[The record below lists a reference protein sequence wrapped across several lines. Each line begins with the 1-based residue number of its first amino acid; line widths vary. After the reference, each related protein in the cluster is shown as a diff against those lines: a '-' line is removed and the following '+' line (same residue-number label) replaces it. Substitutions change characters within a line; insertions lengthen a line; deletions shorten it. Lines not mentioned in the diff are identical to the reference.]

1 PLHAALPRAGPRAER
16 DRGRG
21 REAVHRRAHGGRDR
35 RAAGRAV
42 RAPARG
48 RDRAGGARVPSRDGR
63 ARAHPVRALSDG
75 APRPYTLVAELTYR
89 CPLRCV
95 YCSNPLD
102 YASHRD
108 ALETADWLRVFRE
121 AEALGVVQL
130 NLTGGE
136 PLIRDDLEAMVE
148 AARGLDL

>member
-1 PLHAALPRAGPRAER
+1 M
-16 DRGRG
+16 
-21 REAVHRRAHGGRDR
+21 
-35 RAAGRAV
+35 
-42 RAPARG
+42 
-48 RDRAGGARVPSRDGR
+48 
-63 ARAHPVRALSDG
+63 SDG

-108 ALETADWLRVFRE
+108 ALGTADWLRVFRE

-130 NLTGGE
+130 HLTGGE
-136 PLIRDDLEAMVE
+136 PLVRDDLEAMVE
-148 AARGLDL
+148 AARGLQERAPEPADGARIEARRFAERRVMQCRGHFLLERVAGPPVDG